1 MQPSIAR
8 LVEPIFDRTLELRQS
23 VNLGQTNDLLA
34 VRDELKEL
42 LNRVRS
48 GEDRLNR
55 QRSSDYLGLSYPLA
69 CWIDEIMTADVTV
82 GSTWNEMKLE
92 GSIFGTNDRAWM
104 FWRQSELAETMGF
117 QDDVAVFYLCAS
129 FGFSGQYSNDPDRLS
144 GWMQR
149 CRLSLGIV
157 PELRLPFASDL
168 APMTDV
174 PPLIGTKRLRHASHV
189 AWTSAVVLLPVISYL
204 MVSSWT
210 R

>member
-23 VNLGQTNDLLA
+23 VSLGQTNDLLA

-92 GSIFGTNDRAWM
+92 GSLFGTNDRAWM
-104 FWRQSELAETMGF
+104 FWRQSELAETFGF
-117 QDDVAVFYLCAS
+117 SDDVAVFYLCAS
-129 FGFSGQYSNDPDRLS
+129 FGFSGQYSNDPDKLS

-157 PELRLPFASDL
+157 PELRLPFAGDL

-189 AWTSAVVLLPVISYL
+189 AWASAVVLLPVMSYL
-204 MVSSWT
+204 IVSSWT

>member
-157 PELRLPFASDL
+157 PELRLPFASHL